1 MIYIRIFPFFVGYYN
16 YHNYVKNL
24 AEPVCNLARL
34 LYDYGIKMNRNECCQ
49 CISRTGTALRSKC
62 KSFDL

>member
-1 MIYIRIFPFFVGYYN
+1 MILSGKIKNRIFLFKSDFKNFNQVMIYIRIFNFLLGYYN

-34 LYDYGIKMNRNECCQ
+34 
-49 CISRTGTALRSKC
+49 
-62 KSFDL
+62 